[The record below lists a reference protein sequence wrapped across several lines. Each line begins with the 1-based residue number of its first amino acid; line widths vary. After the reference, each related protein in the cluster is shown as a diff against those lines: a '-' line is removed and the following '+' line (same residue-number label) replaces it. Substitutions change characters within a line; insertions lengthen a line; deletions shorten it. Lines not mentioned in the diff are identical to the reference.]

1 MDDIKLYV
9 KKERAIDSLI
19 HLTRVYSNDIG
30 MTFGI
35 EKCGRLILNRGRMVK
50 TDGLQLP
57 TGTIKDVEEG
67 YKYLGIMQSDTNH
80 DSEVRARAIT
90 KYKKRIRQV
99 LRSQL
104 IARNQVKAINAYVI
118 PVIRYPAGIIKWA
131 EESVKEVDIATR

>member
-1 MDDIKLYV
+1 MDDIKLYA
-9 KKERAIDSLI
+9 KKERDIDSLI

-35 EKCGRLILNRGRMVK
+35 KKCGKLILNRGSMVK

-90 KYKKRIRQV
+90 EYKKRIQQV

-104 IARNQVKAINAYVI
+104 IARNRVKNITTYAV
-118 PVIRYPAGIIKWA
+118 PVIRYTAGIIKLD
-131 EESVKEVDIATR
+131 SISKV